1 MARRAENVV
10 AFYNK
15 RGTCY
20 KQARHVRT
28 MDQRVFH
35 DQGFSNRSKK
45 PKRKQAACSGIRAS
59 LAAAEKFRAAIT
71 TCRLAGYP
79 SCFTIVS
86 IVQHRPCPGRWGE
99 SDVY

>member
-15 RGTCY
+15 RGTCDNGSKSFPRPRLFQP
-20 KQARHVRT
+20 KQKAEAEASGLLR
-28 MDQRVFH
+28 DK
-35 DQGFSNRSKK
+35 SKF
-45 PKRKQAACSGIRAS
+45 G
-59 LAAAEKFRAAIT
+59 AAEKFRAAIT